1 MGFDVTYHP
10 VTPEEMH
17 SLYFMVREQSG
28 AEDTLIRDYQLDELN
43 GDKLR
48 HLFTLAREAS
58 IDGDPPFASE
68 QGFFLAVALG
78 LLRPYHY
85 IRGGAFSFLV
95 EDEPRF
101 TAYTADWHDLIPA
114 SWPVQELP
122 RGFSE
127 NYCVGVYLPL
137 EQLRRLRQNAA
148 ENPEI
153 HASLSKVFGEGA
165 LEVFWQAVDD
175 AIAQNRGLLEA
186 TDIIEPN
193 PVNPEESAGYA
204 NIDLCHPEGLQR
216 YFDTAQRQLDKAL
229 GTRGI
234 EGKID
239 RETITVT
246 PEPDKKPD

>member
-17 SLYFMVREQSG
+17 SLYFTVREQSG
-28 AEDTLIRDYQLDELN
+28 AEDTLIRDYQLDEFY

-48 HLFTLAREAS
+48 QLFTLARETS
-58 IDGDPPFASE
+58 IDGDPPFASR
-68 QGFFLAVALG
+68 QGFFLAIALG

-85 IRGGAFSFLV
+85 LRGGAFSFLV
-95 EDEPRF
+95 QGEPRF
-101 TAYTADWHDLIPA
+101 AAYTADWHDLIPA
-114 SWPVQELP
+114 SWPAQDLP

-137 EQLRRLRQNAA
+137 EQLRGLRQDAA

-153 HASLSKVFGEGA
+153 HASLCKVFGEGT

-175 AIAQNRGLLEA
+175 AIAQDRGLLEA

-193 PVNPEESAGYA
+193 PFNPPLCQA
-204 NIDLCHPEGLQR
+204 ICHPL
-216 YFDTAQRQLDKAL
+216 LM
-229 GTRGI
+229 
-234 EGKID
+234 
-239 RETITVT
+239 
-246 PEPDKKPD
+246 